1 MYKTVR
7 SNFRFITYMKLYKL
21 KNKNIPNKFVL
32 YLIKNQKYIISLKH
46 LYSCHCLKIKSK
58 IQKKY
63 VFFFI
68 FFFNFTK

>member
-7 SNFRFITYMKLYKL
+7 SNFRFITYIKLYKL

-46 LYSCHCLKIKSK
+46 LYSCQCLESKSK
-58 IQKKY
+58 KPKKY
-63 VFFFI
+63 LFFFH
-68 FFFNFTK
+68 FFFQFY